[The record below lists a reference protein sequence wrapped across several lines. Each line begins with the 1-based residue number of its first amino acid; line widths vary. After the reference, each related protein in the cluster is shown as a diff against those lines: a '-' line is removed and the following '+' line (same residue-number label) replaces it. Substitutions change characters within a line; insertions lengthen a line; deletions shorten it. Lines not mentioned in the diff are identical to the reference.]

1 MQAAITL
8 RAYAKVSLWKFT
20 RADFSQIALET
31 PDYLYK
37 LLQKLF

>member
-1 MQAAITL
+1 MQVAIAL

-20 RADFSQIALET
+20 RADFSKIAIKT